1 MIEIKPQTSFNI
13 QNSDA
18 CAPVSDYPRVERS
31 EGLDFNQTEEA
42 TCIHQIVTPYI
53 YTNLELKGLIPL
65 TNQATI
71 FPYR

>member
-42 TCIHQIVTPYI
+42 TCIH
-53 YTNLELKGLIPL
+53 
-65 TNQATI
+65 
-71 FPYR
+71 